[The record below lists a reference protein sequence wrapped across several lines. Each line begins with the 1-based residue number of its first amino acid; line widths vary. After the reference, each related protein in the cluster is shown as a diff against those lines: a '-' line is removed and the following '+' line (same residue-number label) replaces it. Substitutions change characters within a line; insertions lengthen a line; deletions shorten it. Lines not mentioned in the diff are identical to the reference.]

1 MNFQLTKILPLFLLI
16 ALAASAQAQTSADPF
31 AADPVA
37 ENPGAEVVANEEAV
51 DDSPQRDAADPWQ
64 GYNRAMF
71 SFNSTVDR
79 NLLKP
84 LAKAYVRCTP
94 AFFRQGV
101 SNVFSNIGNV
111 PSALNGVLQGKFSG
125 AAQDSGRL
133 LVNSTLGLAGMLDVA
148 QHMGLPA
155 HDAEDFGQTLATWG
169 VKSGPFVM
177 LPFMGPSTLRDATIL
192 PVDWYSDPKTYI
204 EHIRTKNTVTALSIV
219 HARASF
225 LALEKSVTGDKYLF
239 IRDAYLQR
247 RNFLEK
253 DGQVEDSFGT
263 EEGGDYD
270 F

>member
-1 MNFQLTKILPLFLLI
+1 MNFQLTKILPFFLLV
-16 ALAASAQAQTSADPF
+16 ALTVPVQAQTSADP
-31 AADPVA
+31 AAATPGVEVA
-37 ENPGAEVVANEEAV
+37 AGEEAAEDSAR
-51 DDSPQRDAADPWQ
+51 DDSADPWQ

-71 SFNSTVDR
+71 SFNSAVDR

-94 AFFRQGV
+94 DFFRQGV
-101 SNVFSNIGNV
+101 SNVFANIGNV
-111 PSALNGVLQGKFSG
+111 PSAVNGVLQGKFSG

-148 QHMGLPA
+148 QHMGLPSR
-155 HDAEDFGQTLATWG
+155 DAEDFGQTLATWG
-169 VKSGPFVM
+169 VKSGPFVV
-177 LPFMGPSTLRDATIL
+177 LPLLGPSTLRDATTV

-204 EHIRTKNTVTALSIV
+204 EHIPTKNSVAALSIV
-219 HARASF
+219 SARAGF

-263 EEGGDYD
+263 EEGGDYS